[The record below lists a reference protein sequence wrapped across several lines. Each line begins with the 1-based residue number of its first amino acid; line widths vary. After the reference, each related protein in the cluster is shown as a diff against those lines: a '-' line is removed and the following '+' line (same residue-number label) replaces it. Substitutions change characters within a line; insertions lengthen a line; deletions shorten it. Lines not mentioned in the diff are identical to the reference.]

1 MFEIVSR
8 IDTVFNMVSR
18 QTDKDVTEVRVY
30 KYGLVPIGYLPEE
43 AISELWRANNL
54 WNSLVALHNKSR
66 DDYEEARCAAHL
78 LYGEV
83 AEKLTAINEKIDGAY
98 DDKRTARMKAG
109 TRDASDPLIKQ
120 ANVAIKALQ
129 DKRKAIYD
137 ELKPIRT
144 EADTRVDKKALN
156 DAFNTNVNE
165 ASQVKNT
172 GGLYNVTAFEVQ
184 TNFKNARERSFK
196 TGGKLRFH
204 AFDGTGFFAFRF
216 RRKDVNKAG
225 VSFEELFQGN
235 KPNEQRFT
243 FIGRDDSRKKTRL
256 RLRATLVGGATKAS
270 KVPQEFDLIY
280 HRPIPEGSQIQN
292 GKIMR
297 TRVGDKF
304 KYHVVLA
311 VKQPKTKPLSVP
323 KNTAIGIDIGFRR
336 TKDSVQVATIT
347 FSDGKKPPLEILAPP
362 KMITGMEH
370 VLDLQSIL
378 DDAATDLGKVIKPI
392 FNDNPLNEDHPKHR
406 LWRSLARYPN
416 NVTLAFE
423 TAYKAARWLKIEPDF
438 VPEKASK
445 HILDWWSA
453 YSRRYRELHNL
464 RAKQLL
470 NRKHFYRQ
478 VASDLV
484 SHKQL
489 IVLEEINL
497 AVFAEVKD
505 KDNNLSDKA
514 RAQRFLASP
523 SEFRDAIINA
533 ANREAVPYVSVPPQ
547 YTSKTC
553 SECGNINKE
562 LRAEKEWTCPN
573 CGGVHDRDINAAKN
587 IAELGKNYFAGGK
600 KKNK

>member
-1 MFEIVSR
+1 
-8 IDTVFNMVSR
+8 MVVR
-18 QTDKDVTEVRVY
+18 QTDKDETEVRVY
-30 KYGLVPIGYLPEE
+30 KYGLVPIGYLPGE
-43 AISELWRANNL
+43 AIRELWRANNL

-66 DDYEEARCAAHL
+66 DDFEEARCAAHL

-120 ANVAIKALQ
+120 ANAAIKALQ
-129 DKRKAIYD
+129 DKCKAIYD

-144 EADTRVDKKALN
+144 EANARVDKKVLN
-156 DAFNTNVNE
+156 ENLRIAMNVACRKE
-165 ASQVKNT
+165 NT
-172 GGLYNVTAFEVQ
+172 GGLTATTANQVKV
-184 TNFKNARERSFK
+184 NFQNAREKVLKGRGS
-196 TGGKLRFH
+196 LRFH

-216 RRKDVNKAG
+216 QSQGSSKDG
-225 VSFEELFQGN
+225 VSLEELFQGN
-235 KPNEQRFT
+235 KPNAKPFT
-243 FIGRDDSRKKTRL
+243 FIGRDENQKKIRH
-256 RLRATLVGGATKAS
+256 RLRAKLAGGATKAS

-280 HRPIPEGSQIQN
+280 HRSIPEKSQIQN

-304 KYHVVLA
+304 KYHVVLT

-323 KNTAIGIDIGFRR
+323 KNKAIGIDIGFRR
-336 TKDSVQVATIT
+336 TKDSIQVATLT
-347 FSDGKKPPLEILAPP
+347 FSDSKKQPLEILAPP
-362 KMITGMEH
+362 KMIAGMEH
-370 VLDLQSIL
+370 VLELQSIL

-392 FNDNPLNEDHPKHR
+392 LNDNPLNEDHPKHR

-416 NVTLAFE
+416 NVTLSFE

-438 VPEKASK
+438 VPEKATK
-445 HILDWWSA
+445 LILDWWSV

-484 SHKQL
+484 FHKQL

-533 ANREAVPYVSVPPQ
+533 ANREAVPFVSVPPQ

-553 SECGNINKE
+553 SEYGNINKE
-562 LRAEKEWTCPN
+562 LRAEKKWTCSS
-573 CGGVHDRDINAAKN
+573 CGVVHDRDINAAKN
-587 IAELGKNYFAGGK
+587 IAELGKNYFASGK
-600 KKNK
+600 KKKK